1 MRAFFLCLCLLL
13 PLSAHAW
20 WDEAWAARKK
30 LSADP
35 GAAGELAD
43 FPVLVRLH
51 TGNFDFYSAKPDGA
65 DLRFVAGDDQTP
77 LAFHVEK
84 WDALNEM
91 ALVWVRLPKLAGTTD
106 FWLYWNNPQAAPVA
120 DAAATYGPGTR
131 LVYHFANDG
140 PPADA
145 TGNALNAITSDAAAV
160 STSVIGPGLSFQGGQ
175 SVTTPPL
182 LAGEGFSFSA
192 WLRPDDK
199 TPAAGTVFSQGA
211 LALALTAGRPVIRV
225 DGRSAVEAAS
235 PLAAG
240 QWAHVAVTVS
250 DHLRLYVNGAL
261 SGEGDAAFQ
270 GARPQGAVTLGAT
283 AGGSFLTGGM
293 DEVEIATLAR
303 APGYL
308 RALHAS
314 QGPEGKFLSYGTQEG
329 TDGAGADGAG
339 EASYFK
345 VILQSVT
352 LDGWV
357 VIAILAVMALVS
369 WVVMAMKAL
378 YINRLDR
385 ANRGF
390 MERFR
395 ALGADLT
402 RLDRGGAGREDQS
415 RGKDAAFASVGAAA
429 VRALPGHT
437 TPGRKAR
444 AAGEGIERAL
454 QDSSLY
460 RIYHIGV
467 EEIRRRFRQTG
478 QSSDPG
484 LANDLGLAGERDSV
498 GAVPGTSP
506 AAIPVPGSPAGA
518 PRLSA
523 ASLDAIRATLDAGL
537 TRETHRLDRL
547 MVLLTIAI
555 SGGPFLGLLGTV
567 VGVMITFAAIAAS
580 GDVNVNAIAPGIA
593 AALVATVA
601 GLAVAIPALFG
612 YNYLASRIKTLT
624 ADMRVFVDEF
634 VTRVAETY
642 GT

>member
-35 GAAGELAD
+35 GAAGELVD

-65 DLRFVAGDDQTP
+65 DLRFVAGDDKTP

-91 ALVWVRLPKLAGTTD
+91 ALVWVRLPKLAGPTD
-106 FWLYWNNPQAAPVA
+106 FWLYWNNPQAAPAA

-145 TGNALNAITSDAAAV
+145 TGNALNATASDAAAV
-160 STSVIGPGLSFQGGQ
+160 SASVIGPGLSFQGGQ
-175 SVTTPPL
+175 SVTTPL
-182 LAGEGFSFSA
+182 LPAGEGFTFSA
-192 WLRPDDK
+192 WFRPDDK
-199 TPAAGTVFSQGA
+199 IPAAGTVFSQGA
-211 LALALTAGRPVIRV
+211 LALALDAGRPVIRV
-225 DGRSAVEAAS
+225 DGRPVVEAAS

-250 DHLRLYVNGAL
+250 DRLRLYVNGAL
-261 SGEGDAAFQ
+261 SGEGDAAAFQDASAQ
-270 GARPQGAVTLGAT
+270 GAITLGAT

-308 RALHAS
+308 QALHAS
-314 QGPEGKFLSYGTQEG
+314 QGPEGNFLSYGTQEG
-329 TDGAGADGAG
+329 TDGAGEDGAG

-357 VIAILAVMALVS
+357 VIAILAVIALVS

-402 RLDRGGAGREDQS
+402 RLDWGGAGEDRT

-429 VRALPGHT
+429 VQAV
-437 TPGRKAR
+437 PGRRAR
-444 AAGEGIERAL
+444 SAGEGAERAL

-478 QSSDPG
+478 QSSEP
-484 LANDLGLAGERDSV
+484 GLAGEPGPSTDAGLAGGRGSA
-498 GAVPGTSP
+498 GAVPGSAPVSIP
-506 AAIPVPGSPAGA
+506 APPAGA

-601 GLAVAIPALFG
+601 GLVVAIPALFG